1 MLSLTARPLD
11 ALDSPQETPVPYD
24 ETLERALLR
33 GLILEWQD
41 PQTQMDALAVVSSF
55 LEPAHFYWETHGWI
69 YQAIRD
75 LWQAARPVDYT
86 TLAGELRA
94 RRTHW
99 AGREQTQLDALGGDS
114 YLSGILSAGGGG
126 SGMAEY
132 YARDVEALAARRAL
146 ITVGGQIAGLGYS
159 TGQDLP
165 TVLGRAESLLR
176 TVTDRPG
183 QSGFTPITERVLTDH
198 LTALD
203 TRQHT
208 PATKGL
214 PTGIS
219 ALDRVIRWRKGQFIV
234 PAARPSEGKTA
245 LVLGFAL
252 AAAQAGKS
260 VGIASLEM
268 DTDEILDRFLAMAGG
283 AALHDIR
290 MADVDAGGWQALNAG
305 KGRLSSFTKPLHL
318 LDAAGL
324 TVPQLRGKAYQLAA
338 RAGLD
343 LLIVDYLQ
351 LMEPVKPTANRVRD
365 LGEITRGLKNL
376 ARELHVPLIAPS
388 QLSRAVEGRA
398 DRVPQLSD
406 LRESGSIE
414 NDADVVLFIYRPD
427 PQTPAQ
433 AELHIRKH
441 RNGPTGTIPVY
452 WQGRNVQF
460 YGEEDE

>member
-1 MLSLTARPLD
+1 MLTTARP
-11 ALDSPQETPVPYD
+11 ALDWETLPDQSVPYD

-41 PQTQMDALAVVSSF
+41 PQTKMDALAVVSSF
-55 LEPAHFYWETHGWI
+55 LEPAHFYRETHGWM
-69 YQAIRD
+69 YTAIRD
-75 LWQAARPVDYT
+75 LWQAGRPVDFT

-94 RRTHW
+94 RRTAW
-99 AGREQTQLDALGGDS
+99 GGREQSQLDALGGDG
-114 YLSGILSAGGGG
+114 YLAGLLDAGGGG

-132 YARDVEALAARRAL
+132 YARDIEALAARRAL
-146 ITVGGQIAGLGYS
+146 ISIGGQIAGLGYQ
-159 TGQDLP
+159 TGADLP

-176 TVTDRPG
+176 SVTDRPA
-183 QSGFTPITERVLTDH
+183 QAGFQPITERVLTDH
-198 LTALD
+198 LAALD
-203 TRQHT
+203 ARQT
-208 PATKGL
+208 APAAKGV
-214 PTGIS
+214 PTGIG
-219 ALDRVIRWRKGQFIV
+219 ALDKLIRWRKGQFIV

-252 AAAQAGKS
+252 AAAQAGHS

-290 MADVDAGGWQALNAG
+290 MADIDAGGWQALHAG
-305 KGRLSSFTKPLHL
+305 KGRLTRFAKPLHL

-376 ARELHVPLIAPS
+376 ARELHTPLIAPS

-427 PQTPAQ
+427 PTNPAE

-441 RNGPTGTIPVY
+441 RNGPAGIVPVY

-460 YGEEDE
+460 YGVDEE